1 MSSSDQI
8 SRVSEADA
16 QENEEIESDGES
28 NISSIAES
36 IKEGVPENLKQIFE
50 SKDVHKANS
59 MPSLFSK
66 TNGAQVNSANVQ
78 DEKMAKA
85 EAIFQKFALFGQAP
99 TKPIKADVG
108 IRGR

>member
-8 SRVSEADA
+8 SRVSESDA
-16 QENEEIESDGES
+16 QQNEEIESDGES

-50 SKDVHKANS
+50 NKDVHKASS

-66 TNGAQVNSANVQ
+66 TNAAQVNSANV
-78 DEKMAKA
+78 
-85 EAIFQKFALFGQAP
+85 
-99 TKPIKADVG
+99 
-108 IRGR
+108 